1 MAEQQ
6 QMMVMRPGAVPHH
19 GAVSPDCPVECL
31 RVVLSLTSFNP
42 LARAYDAP
50 FDPPCTVGDVIELY
64 TSGRLRAIGGIG
76 RRRTSEIE
84 AALVFTGL
92 DITGHPRG
100 TTARG
105 QP

>member
-6 QMMVMRPGAVPHH
+6 IITRPGAVPHH
-19 GAVSPDCPVECL
+19 GPISADCPVECL
-31 RVVLSLTSFNP
+31 RAILPLKSFNP

-50 FDPPCTVGDVIELY
+50 FDPPGTVGDVIELCRG
-64 TSGRLRAIGGIG
+64 GRLREIRGIG
-76 RRRTSEIE
+76 RRHTSEIE
-84 AALVFTGL
+84 AVLVFAGL
-92 DITGHPRG
+92 DITAHPRG